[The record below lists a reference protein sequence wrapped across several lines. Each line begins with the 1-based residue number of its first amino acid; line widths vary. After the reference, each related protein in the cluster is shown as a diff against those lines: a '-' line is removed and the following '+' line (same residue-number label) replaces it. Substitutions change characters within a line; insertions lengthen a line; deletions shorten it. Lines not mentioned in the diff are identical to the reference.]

1 MFDLPLNNP
10 FIFDLYVCAQV
21 RANTPLFAAQLDP
34 ANPGTISF
42 VDSFD
47 YAMLM
52 PLPEAEHLASHNS
65 AIEVV
70 RAVEIEGWITD
81 RIPLLRTKAE
91 IQEARAL
98 YLKVNAHSLASQS
111 EAKTRRFTQL
121 DLGDL
126 RLDAAEIDRHEERDR
141 HR

>member
-1 MFDLPLNNP
+1 MSWD
-10 FIFDLYVCAQV
+10 QK
-21 RANTPLFAAQLDP
+21 R
-34 ANPGTISF
+34 
-42 VDSFD
+42 
-47 YAMLM
+47 
-52 PLPEAEHLASHNS
+52 
-65 AIEVV
+65 
-70 RAVEIEGWITD
+70 TD
-81 RIPLLRTKAE
+81 RSPLLRTKAE

-98 YLKVNAHSLASQS
+98 YLKVNAHSLASQN